1 MFVPNWLNGSRFHVQ
16 GSGFFSL
23 GLKNVGATIG
33 FCFHNIP
40 HMTKICVMLG
50 ISRLATLVLRHYIAA
65 KLFKGWI
72 A

>member
-1 MFVPNWLNGSRFHVQ
+1 MFKVAV
-16 GSGFFSL
+16 FFSL

-50 ISRLATLVLRHYIAA
+50 ISRLATLVLRHYIV
-65 KLFKGWI
+65 KFFKGLI